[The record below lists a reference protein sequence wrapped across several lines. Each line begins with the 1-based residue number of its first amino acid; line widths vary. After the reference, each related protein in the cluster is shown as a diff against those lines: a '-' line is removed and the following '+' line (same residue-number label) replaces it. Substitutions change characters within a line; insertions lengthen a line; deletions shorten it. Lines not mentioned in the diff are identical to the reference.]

1 MKGTSADSFLAK
13 TRLVAVDAR
22 DVREIV
28 EYSSLAI
35 AYWRVS
41 QSSTR
46 LYHSQPAPAGNL
58 HVPVRALQEGSQ
70 RLRCV
75 TSSARPSR
83 CTSTSPQSPFHY
95 RHTPPLRELL
105 SLASP
110 CLTLSLSTKA
120 SLVRRLS
127 SHHHH
132 HLLLLLLLLHYHR
145 HRCWSTQST
154 PLSAAPLHRA
164 LVSTGVCTR
173 GHGPGELYFLLN
185 TSNPIP

>member
-1 MKGTSADSFLAK
+1 MSVRVKGTSADSFLAK

-46 LYHSQPAPAGNL
+46 LYHSQPAPAPAGNL

-110 CLTLSLSTKA
+110 CLTLSLSLRKRAWSGA
-120 SLVRRLS
+120 SLRTTTTS
-127 SHHHH
+127 S
-132 HLLLLLLLLHYHR
+132 LARQNPRPLLHI
-145 HRCWSTQST
+145 
-154 PLSAAPLHRA
+154 PLA
-164 LVSTGVCTR
+164 
-173 GHGPGELYFLLN
+173 
-185 TSNPIP
+185 I